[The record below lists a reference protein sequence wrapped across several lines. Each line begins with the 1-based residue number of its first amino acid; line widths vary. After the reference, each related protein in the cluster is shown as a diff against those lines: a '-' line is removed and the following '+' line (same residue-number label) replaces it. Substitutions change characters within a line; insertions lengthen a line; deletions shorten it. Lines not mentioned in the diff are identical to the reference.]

1 MASFI
6 KIALRLRLFIGNHKS
21 IKPSEENEGESSS
34 GSNDFIHLSDE
45 KWKEFYKNTLLK
57 YKISWT
63 KKLEDY
69 EDQKTEE
76 VNFEEEKV
84 YIEPET

>member
-1 MASFI
+1 
-6 KIALRLRLFIGNHKS
+6 
-21 IKPSEENEGESSS
+21 
-34 GSNDFIHLSDE
+34 LSDE